1 MMRTYLLILTV
12 FLSTFSISNGQQ
24 KDFQWRLG
32 VSGGYSNYYG
42 DLSPRTIKGFSSW
55 ESIHHLL
62 YFNENYFEK
71 PSFKISLERQLT
83 PTVGLMLN
91 YGEYHFSMSDRYIR
105 RNGEIWLNA
114 PNFSRGLNFQNESRD
129 MGIALVFKA
138 DNDRLLSS
146 RSWIAPYFTLGVG
159 RINFDVK
166 GDLLDAVGQ
175 RYDYTLPGPIHDGI
189 YETNLPSLNTE
200 SDGGY
205 NTVSFY
211 TNLGLGFRIK
221 LGKRLELFA
230 QSDLMYTFT
239 DYLDD
244 VSGNYRTSYDD
255 DFQAYAAKPG
265 TNSVDPENPYRGNPD
280 LGNDWIL
287 YHGVG
292 LKFNF
297 GASKKSFSAPRLSTA
312 IPQHQALREQ
322 LLPVK
327 QDSTVKNI
335 PGNFRL
341 ESLETELAKTIR
353 KLDSTA
359 YITQL
364 LNWEQQIAQKENNLR
379 AIENKRKSLLEID
392 EVMQSQIDSLN
403 QNKILDAS
411 TLDSLSQWSKKS
423 QFNLRYSL
431 DSISRREKEFRS
443 EIDSIAQM
451 KLRYSASPSASFWS
465 NTIYS
470 STPKDTIFI
479 FPEKEEKSIVAEQK
493 TTEKDSNSD
502 ILKTEKSE
510 VRTLPSAQ
518 SERSSRRE
526 ESVIN
531 NSEQQ
536 DELKRLQQ
544 ENQYLRYQRDQ
555 LLTNQS
561 NVSSASQ
568 RRGNSSG
575 QVVYERQ
582 TIAGQ
587 RTIRETEVIE
597 KPKRRWWWPFG
608 AGAAIGTTAAS
619 SIQSEIIEDS
629 TDTADESVF
638 IQHELREIKLA
649 DSLQLKSPLSDSL
662 VRLDLKILFSPEV
675 KDSLTFTTIKEK
687 LDREEPILQDTVFAE
702 GKERIRILPSKVMVF
717 FKVNQRTPD
726 KTEIEKLTEFVDFVK
741 NNTEYQLVLSGF
753 ADNTGNLNYNLKLA
767 DDRMKSVG
775 ESLQQEYGLA
785 SIQIRYE
792 TGGQVLRSSQRIS
805 NDQDRKVE
813 ARIEKIK

>member
-91 YGEYHFSMSDRYIR
+91 YGEYHFTMSDRYIR

-129 MGIALVFKA
+129 MGLALVFKA

-166 GDLLDAVGQ
+166 GDLLDAEGQ
-175 RYDYTLPGPIHDGI
+175 RYDYTLLGPIHDGI
-189 YETNLPSLNTE
+189 YETSLPSLNTE

-205 NTVSFY
+205 KTVSFY

-244 VSGNYRTSYDD
+244 VSGNYRTSYDN

-280 LGNDWIL
+280 LGNDWII
-287 YHGVG
+287 YHGLG

-297 GASKKSFSAPRLSTA
+297 GASKKSFSAPRLSTY
-312 IPQHQALREQ
+312 IPQYQALREQ
-322 LLPVK
+322 SFPVIK
-327 QDSTVKNI
+327 DSTVKNLPDNI
-335 PGNFRL
+335 KI

-392 EVMQSQIDSLN
+392 RVMQSQIDSLN
-403 QNKILDAS
+403 QNKILDTS

-431 DSISRREKEFRS
+431 DSISRREKEFLS

-451 KLRYSASPSASFWS
+451 KQRYSASPSASFGN
-465 NTIYS
+465 NTISS

-493 TTEKDSNSD
+493 TTEKDSISG

-510 VRTLPSAQ
+510 VKTLPSAQ

-526 ESVIN
+526 ESVLSN
-531 NSEQQ
+531 ADQQ

-555 LLTNQS
+555 LLTNLS
-561 NVSSASQ
+561 NAPSTSQ
-568 RRGNSSG
+568 RRDNSSG

-582 TIAGQ
+582 TITDQ
-587 RTIRETEVIE
+587 RTISETEIKE

-608 AGAAIGTTAAS
+608 AGAAVGSIAVS
-619 SIQSEIIEDS
+619 SLQSESKENS
-629 TDTADESVF
+629 TDESVF
-638 IQHELREIKLA
+638 IQNELREIKLA
-649 DSLQLKSPLSDSL
+649 DSLQLKSPLADSL
-662 VRLDLKILFSPEV
+662 VRLDLKLLFSPEV
-675 KDSLTFTTIKEK
+675 KDSLTFIPIKEK
-687 LDREEPILQDTVFAE
+687 LDLEEKILQDTVFAE

-741 NNTEYQLVLSGF
+741 NNPEYQLVLSGF
-753 ADNTGNLNYNLKLA
+753 ADNTGNLHYN
-767 DDRMKSVG
+767 
-775 ESLQQEYGLA
+775 
-785 SIQIRYE
+785 
-792 TGGQVLRSSQRIS
+792 
-805 NDQDRKVE
+805 
-813 ARIEKIK
+813 